1 MWPTRETVIK
11 GATPEK
17 EGDMREVEKL
27 EPTRLVPKGSDSRDC
42 RGGNGVRCTALQ
54 VLRKLRK
61 ML

>member
-1 MWPTRETVIK
+1 MIE
-11 GATPEK
+11 GATLEE

-27 EPTRLVPKGSDSRDC
+27 DPTCLVPKGSDSRDW
-42 RGGNGVRCTALQ
+42 REGNGVRYTDLQ

>member
-1 MWPTRETVIK
+1 MRETVIE
-11 GATPEK
+11 GATLEE

-27 EPTRLVPKGSDSRDC
+27 DPTCLVPKGSDSRGW
-42 RGGNGVRCTALQ
+42 REGNGVRYTDLQ